1 MAFKYSK
8 SCWNKSDLK
17 FGVSSA
23 RSRHQGG
30 AHGDSLV
37 TGSVQLGH
45 GVHLLAKQ
53 SDITRWKSVWA
64 AVLWT
69 KKQKQITSF
78 SRSAVKWDQ
87 ITSRYFTSSIACW
100 LIMLKCEFC
109 NARSHFRVF
118 YAVYGKVRRAKCL
131 PFCCM
136 ERKHARCSC
145 VTGSLLNLLLMASLW
160 IFLDRVVRVCLQN
173 FNFLPIESQLE
184 IRTAKFLQAFLRQ
197 RIHCV
202 CYLNSVQSRSSIV
215 LIFF

>member
-1 MAFKYSK
+1 MP
-8 SCWNKSDLK
+8 DL
-17 FGVSSA
+17 
-23 RSRHQGG
+23 
-30 AHGDSLV
+30 
-37 TGSVQLGH
+37 
-45 GVHLLAKQ
+45 
-53 SDITRWKSVWA
+53 I
-64 AVLWT
+64 
-69 KKQKQITSF
+69 
-78 SRSAVKWDQ
+78 
-87 ITSRYFTSSIACW
+87 
-100 LIMLKCEFC
+100 
-109 NARSHFRVF
+109 FRAF

-160 IFLDRVVRVCLQN
+160 KFLDRVVRVCLQN

-215 LIFF
+215 LIFFKWRVNKNELVGRLLCFSSSQSITRVSILSPLPWQRGRVSRRSRTWRHCC